1 MNSLYIICIDDQQE
15 VLNALERDLS
25 AFEDLTM
32 IEVCDSGKEALEL
45 IEELEGQGDHLAV
58 VVSDQVMPGMSG
70 VDVLREIQNDG
81 RFSQT
86 KKILLT
92 GLATHQDTI
101 EAINSGGLD
110 YYIQKPWTKEHL
122 TKTIKK
128 ALAEFVVSAGVE
140 YQAYLEILDQEV
152 LYAALRN
159 KT

>member
-32 IEVCDSGKEALEL
+32 IEVCDSGKEALDL
-45 IEELEGQGDHLAV
+45 IEELEGKGDHLAIV
-58 VVSDQVMPGMSG
+58 ISDQVMPEMTG

-81 RFSQT
+81 RFSKT

-101 EAINSGGLD
+101 DAINSGGLD

-122 TKTIKK
+122 NKTIKK
-128 ALAEFVVSAGVE
+128 ALAEFVVAAGIE
-140 YQAYLEILDQEV
+140 YNAYLEILDQEV
-152 LYAALRN
+152 LYTALRN
-159 KT
+159 IT